1 MGGATADDADQE
13 MIKNI
18 LESQIVGRFAI
29 FYSANLLE
37 IVNDVSVRWS

>member
-29 FYSANLLE
+29 FYSANYIQLE
-37 IVNDVSVRWS
+37 LVN